1 MLKDLSSVEADV
13 TSHGEAVLQ
22 GRLSKSQQ
30 RLIRREQLKNCAP
43 LMPSSSQHDVRRKK
57 SSIVRKNS
65 NAKGTNLQKS
75 KSFKRFGQ
83 SSLAACRKQSEPI
96 YKYRKNKTT
105 NLDKLGSEINTS
117 PVTSTFRTSN
127 EAISYGNKYNEN
139 QNPGINNA
147 HPIATSNNKFCDKN
161 QNERKMTENEIYSQ
175 EMKVFDSKRID
186 DINSQEN
193 ILCTT
198 DDSNK
203 HINLRRKKSSILQ
216 NVSSIL
222 KNIR

>member
-1 MLKDLSSVEADV
+1 M
-13 TSHGEAVLQ
+13 G
-22 GRLSKSQQ
+22 
-30 RLIRREQLKNCAP
+30 
-43 LMPSSSQHDVRRKK
+43 
-57 SSIVRKNS
+57 
-65 NAKGTNLQKS
+65 
-75 KSFKRFGQ
+75 
-83 SSLAACRKQSEPI
+83 
-96 YKYRKNKTT
+96 

-127 EAISYGNKYNEN
+127 EAISYGNKYNEGN

-161 QNERKMTENEIYSQ
+161 QKERKMTEDEIYSQ

-186 DINSQEN
+186 DVISQEN
-193 ILCTT
+193 ITCTP

-222 KNIR
+222 KN